1 MRGIHRSPV
10 NSPHK
15 GQWRGALVFSLICV
29 WINGWVNNG
38 EAGDLRRYRAH
49 YDVTVMNILINTNR
63 LNVDKVFPKRHQ
75 LCLFLCLPNTLF
87 QIVSSRRM
95 WYRRTYILTLSRLL
109 QNRTPSPPDTVADPS
124 TWPTYPTTIVPQ
136 INSDSTGKSDGQLKN
151 SIFWCILYYKSQ
163 GNSFWSMPSGNGPLT
178 ELMVIKI
185 HDAILRH

>member
-1 MRGIHRSPV
+1 METFSAL
-10 NSPHK
+10 
-15 GQWRGALVFSLICV
+15 QWRGALVFSLICV

-95 WYRRTYILTLSRLL
+95 WYLRTYILTLSRLL
-109 QNRTPSPPDTVADPS
+109 QNRTPSPPDTL
-124 TWPTYPTTIVPQ
+124 PTQALDQHILPQ
-136 INSDSTGKSDGQLKN
+136 SFPKLTRIPLGKVMVSWK
-151 SIFWCILYYKSQ
+151 IA
-163 GNSFWSMPSGNGPLT
+163 SF
-178 ELMVIKI
+178 
-185 HDAILRH
+185 DAFYITKVKGIPFGRCRQATAH